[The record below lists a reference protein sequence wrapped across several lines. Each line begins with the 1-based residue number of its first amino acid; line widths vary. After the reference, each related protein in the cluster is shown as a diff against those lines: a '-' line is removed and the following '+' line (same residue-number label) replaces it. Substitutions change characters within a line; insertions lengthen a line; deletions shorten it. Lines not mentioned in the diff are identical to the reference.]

1 MPFRMLRICLILQK
15 GRDDENTSEEGLQLR
30 SIEAS
35 RVFGYLKG
43 LKKQKL
49 DFKAT
54 KIGKRQGAQ
63 ISNRSE
69 EQINKPNPIFS
80 VIEASAKVLS

>member
-1 MPFRMLRICLILQK
+1 MPFRICLVLRK

-35 RVFGYLKG
+35 RVFGYLTG

-49 DFKAT
+49 DFEAT
-54 KIGKRQGAQ
+54 KIGTSRGRPGFRGTLWVASRVPSALST
-63 ISNRSE
+63 SNS
-69 EQINKPNPIFS
+69 
-80 VIEASAKVLS
+80 

>member
-1 MPFRMLRICLILQK
+1 MPFRICLVLRK
-15 GRDDENTSEEGLQLR
+15 GRDDENTSEEVLQLR

-35 RVFGYLKG
+35 RVFGYLTG

-49 DFKAT
+49 DFEAT
-54 KIGKRQGAQ
+54 KIGKRWGAQ
-63 ISNRSE
+63 ISNRRE
-69 EQINKPNPIFS
+69 GQINKPNPIVS